1 MKSGAATRRPTMKD
15 VAAVA
20 GVSLATVSRVVNE
33 VPVDPELASRVHDA
47 VARLGYRRDAAAAG
61 LRRANRSSRSL
72 GLILDDVSNPF
83 FSAVHRGIEDV
94 ARERGVLIFSGSS
107 DDDAAVERQLA
118 TSFSAHGVD
127 GLVVVPAG
135 SDHRYLERERTA
147 GVALVFVDRPPQRIL
162 ADAVLSDNVGGIRA
176 AVAHLE
182 AAGHRRIGYLGDRSR
197 LFTATERLA
206 GFGGD
211 PALVRMDLIGSEAA
225 EGAARELL
233 TGSAPPTALVCG
245 QNQVTIGALY
255 ALRALGLQRRVAL
268 VGFDDIPLGGLVS
281 PGVTVVAQDPAA
293 LGRHAAEL
301 LFARLAGDDSPP
313 RRIVVPTRL
322 IARGS
327 GELLPD

>member
-1 MKSGAATRRPTMKD
+1 MEHGVAARRPTMKD

-20 GVSLATVSRVVNE
+20 GVSLATVSRVVNGIG
-33 VPVDPELASRVHDA
+33 VDPVLAARVHEA
-47 VARLGYRRDAAAAG
+47 VERLGYRRDATAAG

-94 ARERGVLIFSGSS
+94 TRARGVLIFSGSS
-107 DDDAAVERQLA
+107 DDDPGIERELA
-118 TSFSAHGVD
+118 LSFAAHGVD

-135 SDHRYLERERTA
+135 NDHRYLERERAA

-162 ADAVLSDNVGGIRA
+162 ADAVLSDNVGGIRT
-176 AVAHLE
+176 AVAHLQ
-182 AAGHRRIGYLGDRSR
+182 AAGHRRIGFLGDRAR
-197 LFTATERLA
+197 LFTAAERLA

-211 PALVRMDLIGSEAA
+211 RALVRMDLASSAAA
-225 EGAARELL
+225 ERAACELL
-233 TGSAPPTALVCG
+233 RLPEPPTALVCG
-245 QNQVTIGALY
+245 QNKVTIGALQ
-255 ALRALGLQRRVAL
+255 ALRALGLQHVVAL
-268 VGFDDIPLGGLVS
+268 VGFDDIPLGGLL
-281 PGVTVVAQDPAA
+281 GVTVVAQDPFA

-327 GELLPD
+327 GELAP

>member
-20 GVSLATVSRVVNE
+20 GVSLATVSRVVND
-33 VPVDPELASRVHDA
+33 VPVDPQLASRVHDA
-47 VARLGYRRDAAAAG
+47 VTRLGYRRDDAAAG

-83 FSAVHRGIEDV
+83 FSAVHRGIEDI

-107 DDDAAVERQLA
+107 DDDAGLERDLA
-118 TSFSAHGVD
+118 LSFSAHGVD

-135 SDHRYLERERTA
+135 HDHRYLERERAA

-162 ADAVLSDNVGGIRA
+162 ADAVLSDNVGGVRA

-182 AAGHRRIGYLGDRSR
+182 AAGHQRIGYLGDRAR

-211 PALVRMDLIGSEAA
+211 PALVRMDLASCEAA
-225 EGAARELL
+225 QQAARELL
-233 TGSAPPTALVCG
+233 EAADAPTALICG
-245 QNQVTIGALY
+245 QNRVTIGALH
-255 ALRALGLQRRVAL
+255 ALHALGRQGTTAL
-268 VGFDDIPLGGLVS
+268 VGFDDVALGDFLS
-281 PGVTVVAQDPAA
+281 PGLSVIAQDPFA

-301 LFARLAGDDSPP
+301 LFARLEGDDSPP

-327 GELLPD
+327 GEIPPA

>member
-1 MKSGAATRRPTMKD
+1 MRSGAATRRPTMKD

-33 VPVDPELASRVHDA
+33 VPVDPALAGRVHEA

-107 DDDAAVERQLA
+107 DDDAELERELA
-118 TSFSAHGVD
+118 LSFSAHGVD

-135 SDHRYLERERTA
+135 TDHRYLERERAA

-176 AVAHLE
+176 AVAHLQ
-182 AAGHRRIGYLGDRSR
+182 AAGHRRIGFLGDRAW
-197 LFTATERLA
+197 LFTA
-206 GFGGD
+206 
-211 PALVRMDLIGSEAA
+211 S
-225 EGAARELL
+225 
-233 TGSAPPTALVCG
+233 
-245 QNQVTIGALY
+245 
-255 ALRALGLQRRVAL
+255 
-268 VGFDDIPLGGLVS
+268 
-281 PGVTVVAQDPAA
+281 
-293 LGRHAAEL
+293 
-301 LFARLAGDDSPP
+301 
-313 RRIVVPTRL
+313 
-322 IARGS
+322 
-327 GELLPD
+327 

>member
-1 MKSGAATRRPTMKD
+1 MKSGTATRRPTMKD

-20 GVSLATVSRVVNE
+20 GVSLATVSRVVND
-33 VPVDPELASRVHDA
+33 VPVDPALARRVHEA

-94 ARERGVLIFSGSS
+94 ARERSVLIFSGSS

-118 TSFSAHGVD
+118 MSFSAHGVD

-135 SDHRYLERERTA
+135 NDHRYLERERAA

-162 ADAVLSDNVGGIRA
+162 ADAVLSDNLGGVRA
-176 AVAHLE
+176 AVRHLA
-182 AAGHRRIGYLGDRSR
+182 AAGHRRIGYLGDRAR
-197 LFTATERLA
+197 LFTASERLA

-211 PALVRMDLIGSEAA
+211 PALVRMDLVGSDAA
-225 EGAARELL
+225 ERAALELL
-233 TGSAPPTALVCG
+233 TGPAPPTALICG
-245 QNQVTIGALY
+245 QNQVTIGALH
-255 ALRALGLQRRVAL
+255 ALRALGLQQRVAL
-268 VGFDDIPLGGLVS
+268 VGFDDVPLGGLVS

-293 LGRHAAEL
+293 LGRHAADL
-301 LFARLAGDDSPP
+301 LFARIEGDDSPP

-327 GELLPD
+327 GEIAPR

>member
-1 MKSGAATRRPTMKD
+1 MKD

-33 VPVDPELASRVHDA
+33 VPVDPQLATRVHEA
-47 VARLGYRRDAAAAG
+47 VARLNYRRDAAAAG

-94 ARERGVLIFSGSS
+94 ARQRGVLIFSGSS
-107 DDDAAVERQLA
+107 DDDAALERQLA

-135 SDHRYLERERTA
+135 NDHRYLERERAA

-176 AVAHLE
+176 AVAHLTR
-182 AAGHRRIGYLGDRSR
+182 AGHRRIAYLGDRSR
-197 LFTATERLA
+197 LFTASERLS
-206 GFGGD
+206 GYSGD
-211 PALVRMDLIGSEAA
+211 PALVRMDLIGSDAA
-225 EGAARELL
+225 ERAASELL
-233 TGSAPPTALVCG
+233 SRPEAPTALICG
-245 QNQVTIGALY
+245 QNQVTIGALH
-255 ALRALGLQRRVAL
+255 ALRALGQQARVAL

-293 LGRHAAEL
+293 LGRHAAGL
-301 LFARLAGDDSPP
+301 LFARLEGDDSPP

-327 GELLPD
+327 GEIAPA